1 MIHAEMI
8 SSPSSGCRK
17 ITQFPCNFP
26 DARITAVE
34 IWNRDVLV
42 ERLEVDGT
50 FTWPRECVERF
61 NRIHAGAE
69 SGSVAYAIVSDVDE
83 L

>member
-1 MIHAEMI
+1 MIHAETI
-8 SSPSSGCRK
+8 SPPSCGCRK

-26 DARITAVE
+26 DSRIQAVE

-61 NRIHAGAE
+61 NRIHAGAD
-69 SGSVAYAIVSDVDE
+69 SVAFAVVNDVDE